1 MKKFVVILAAG
12 KGTRMKSKLY
22 KVLHKV
28 CGKTMVEHVVD
39 AAQGVKPDKIITV
52 VGSGA
57 GKVEKVLSGK
67 SEFAFQEKQLGTG
80 DAVLTT
86 KDILGDKDGATLV
99 ITGDTPL
106 FTTETFQNLFAYH
119 AKKGNAATVLT
130 AEAPDPHGYG
140 RIIRDEQ
147 GNVLRIVEQKDGK
160 PEELE
165 IKEINTG
172 VFCFDNKKLFEA
184 LKHVDND
191 NAQGEYYLTDV
202 LEILRN
208 KGERVGAYKMPDFSE
223 SLGVND
229 RIALAQATK
238 IMQKRINRNHMCDGV
253 SFVDP
258 TTAYIDSDVKIGND
272 TVIEGNVVI
281 EGNTEIGSDCHI
293 TSGSRIVDSKIGNNV
308 TITSS
313 TLQEA
318 EMDDDTDIGPNSH
331 LRPNAVIRKGAHVG
345 NFVEI
350 KNSEIGENTKVG
362 HLTYVGDA
370 TLGKD
375 INVGCGTIFSNYD
388 GVKKFHTNVGDH
400 SFVGAG
406 VTLIA
411 PINVADHS
419 FIAADSTITKDVG
432 KYDMAIA
439 RGRQTNKADYW
450 HKLPLSHDKDWE
462 QIKNSS
468 CSLELF

>member
-1 MKKFVVILAAG
+1 MEKYVVVLAAG

-39 AAQGVKPDKIITV
+39 AARGVNPAKIVTV
-52 VGSGA
+52 VGTGA
-57 GKVEKVLSGK
+57 GEVEKVLDGK
-67 SEFAFQEKQLGTG
+67 SDFAFQEKQLGTG
-80 DAVLTT
+80 DAVMTA
-86 KDILGDKDGATLV
+86 KEELGDKDGATLV
-99 ITGDTPL
+99 VTGDTPL
-106 FTTETFQNLFAYH
+106 FTTETFDELFKYH
-119 AKKGNAATVLT
+119 AEKGNAATVLT
-130 AEAPDPHGYG
+130 AEAPNPFGYG
-140 RIIRDEQ
+140 RIIRDDQ

-160 PEELE
+160 PEELKV
-165 IKEINTG
+165 KEINTG

-184 LKHVDND
+184 LKHVDNN

-208 KGERVGAYKMPDFSE
+208 SGERVGAYKMPDFSE

-238 IMQKRINRNHMCDGV
+238 TMQRRINEEHMRNGV
-253 SFVDP
+253 SFIDP
-258 TTAYIDSDVKIGND
+258 DTAYIDAGVKIGND

-281 EGNTEIGSDCHI
+281 KGNTEIGSDCYI
-293 TSGSRIVDSKIGNNV
+293 TNGSRIVDSKIGNHV

-318 EMDDDTDIGPNSH
+318 EMDDNTDIGPNSH
-331 LRPNAVIRKGAHVG
+331 LRPKAVIRKGAHIG

-350 KNSEIGENTKVG
+350 KKAEIGENSKVG

-400 SFVGAG
+400 SFIGAG
-406 VTLIA
+406 STLIA
-411 PINVADHS
+411 PINVADHT
-419 FIAADSTITKDVG
+419 FIAADSTITKDVD

-439 RGRQTNKADYW
+439 RGRQVNKPDYW
-450 HKLPLSHDKDWE
+450 HKLPLSKDKDWE
-462 QIKNSS
+462 Q
-468 CSLELF
+468 F

>member
-1 MKKFVVILAAG
+1 MEKYVVVLAAG

-39 AAQGVKPDKIITV
+39 AAQGVNPAEIVTI
-52 VGSGA
+52 VGTGA
-57 GKVEKVLSGK
+57 GDVEKVLADK
-67 SEFAFQEKQLGTG
+67 SKFAFQEKQLGTG
-80 DAVLTT
+80 DAVMTAREE
-86 KDILGDKDGATLV
+86 LGDKDGATLV
-99 ITGDTPL
+99 VTGDTPL
-106 FTTETFQNLFAYH
+106 FTTDTFNELFKYH
-119 AKKGNAATVLT
+119 AEKGNAATVLT
-130 AEAPDPHGYG
+130 AEAPNPFGYG
-140 RIIRDEQ
+140 RIIRDDQ

-160 PEELE
+160 PEELKV
-165 IKEINTG
+165 KEINTG

-184 LKHVDND
+184 LKHVNND

-208 KGERVGAYKMPDFSE
+208 SGERVGAYKMPDFSE

-238 IMQKRINRNHMCDGV
+238 TMQRRINEQHMRDGV
-253 SFVDP
+253 SFIDP
-258 TTAYIDSDVKIGND
+258 DTAYIDADVKIGND

-281 EGNTEIGSDCHI
+281 KGNTEIGSDCYI

-308 TITSS
+308 TVTSS
-313 TLQEA
+313 TVEEA
-318 EMDDDTDIGPNSH
+318 EMDDNTDIGPNSH
-331 LRPNAVIRKGAHVG
+331 LRPKAIIRKGTHIG

-350 KNSEIGENTKVG
+350 KKAEIGENTKVG

-375 INVGCGTIFSNYD
+375 INIGCGTIFSNYD

-400 SFVGAG
+400 AFIGAG
-406 VTLIA
+406 STLIA
-411 PINVADHS
+411 PINVADHA
-419 FIAADSTITKDVG
+419 FIAADTTVTKDVN
-432 KYDMAIA
+432 KYDMAIG
-439 RGRQTNKADYW
+439 RGRQVNKPDYW
-450 HKLPLSHDKDWE
+450 HKLPLSQDKEWD
-462 QIKNSS
+462 
-468 CSLELF
+468 

>member
-1 MKKFVVILAAG
+1 MEKYVVVLAAG

-39 AAQGVKPDKIITV
+39 AARGVNPAEIVTV
-52 VGSGA
+52 VGTGA
-57 GKVEKVLSGK
+57 GEVEKVLDGK

-80 DAVLTT
+80 DAVMTA
-86 KDILGDKDGATLV
+86 KEELGDKDGATLV
-99 ITGDTPL
+99 VTGDTPL
-106 FTTETFQNLFAYH
+106 FTTDTFDELFKYH
-119 AKKGNAATVLT
+119 AEKGNAATVLT
-130 AEAPDPHGYG
+130 AEAPNPFGYG
-140 RIIRDEQ
+140 RIIRDDQ

-160 PEELE
+160 PEELKV
-165 IKEINTG
+165 KEINTG

-184 LKHVDND
+184 LKHVDNN

-208 KGERVGAYKMPDFSE
+208 DGERVGAYKMPDFSE

-238 IMQKRINRNHMCDGV
+238 TMQKRINEMHMRNGV
-253 SFVDP
+253 SFIDP
-258 TTAYIDSDVKIGND
+258 DTAYIDSDVKIGND
-272 TVIEGNVVI
+272 TIIEGNVVI
-281 EGNTEIGSDCHI
+281 KGNTEIGSDCYI
-293 TSGSRIVDSKIGNNV
+293 TNGSRIVDSKIGNNV

-318 EMDDDTDIGPNSH
+318 EMDDNTDIGPNSH
-331 LRPNAVIRKGAHVG
+331 LRPKAVIRKGAHIG

-350 KNSEIGENTKVG
+350 KKAEIGEDTKVG

-375 INVGCGTIFSNYD
+375 INIGCGTIFSNYD

-400 SFVGAG
+400 SFIGAG
-406 VTLIA
+406 STLIA
-411 PINVADHS
+411 PVNIADHS
-419 FIAADSTITKDVG
+419 FVAADSTITKDVN

-439 RGRQTNKADYW
+439 RGRQVNKPDYW
-450 HKLPLSHDKDWE
+450 HKLPLSKDKDWE
-462 QIKNSS
+462 
-468 CSLELF
+468 

>member
-1 MKKFVVILAAG
+1 MEKYVVILAAG

-39 AAQGVKPDKIITV
+39 AARGVNPAKIVTV
-52 VGSGA
+52 VGTGA
-57 GKVEKVLSGK
+57 GEVEKVLDGK
-67 SEFAFQEKQLGTG
+67 SDFAFQEKQLGTG
-80 DAVLTT
+80 DAVMTA
-86 KDILGDKDGATLV
+86 KEELGDKDGATLV
-99 ITGDTPL
+99 VTGDTPL
-106 FTTETFQNLFAYH
+106 FTTETFDELFKYH
-119 AKKGNAATVLT
+119 AEKGNAATVLT
-130 AEAPDPHGYG
+130 AEAPNPFGYG
-140 RIIRDEQ
+140 RIIRDDQ

-160 PEELE
+160 PEELKV
-165 IKEINTG
+165 KEINTG

-184 LKHVDND
+184 LKHVDNN

-208 KGERVGAYKMPDFSE
+208 SGERVGAYKMPDFSE

-238 IMQKRINRNHMCDGV
+238 TMQRRINEEHMRNGV
-253 SFVDP
+253 SFIDP
-258 TTAYIDSDVKIGND
+258 DTAYIDAGVKIGND

-281 EGNTEIGSDCHI
+281 KGNTEIGSDCHI
-293 TSGSRIVDSKIGNNV
+293 TNGSRIVDSKIGNNV

-318 EMDDDTDIGPNSH
+318 EMDDNTDIGPNSH
-331 LRPNAVIRKGAHVG
+331 LRPKAVIRKGAHIG

-350 KNSEIGENTKVG
+350 KKAEIGEDSKVG

-400 SFVGAG
+400 AFIGAG
-406 VTLIA
+406 STLIA
-411 PINVADHS
+411 PINVADHA
-419 FIAADSTITKDVG
+419 FIAADSTITKDVN
-432 KYDMAIA
+432 KYEMAIA
-439 RGRQTNKADYW
+439 RGRQVNKPDYW
-450 HKLPLSHDKDWE
+450 HKLPLSKDKDWE
-462 QIKNSS
+462 
-468 CSLELF
+468 

>member
-1 MKKFVVILAAG
+1 MEKYVVVLAAG

-39 AAQGVKPDKIITV
+39 AARGVNPAKIVTV
-52 VGSGA
+52 VGTGA
-57 GKVEKVLSGK
+57 GEVEKVLDGK
-67 SEFAFQEKQLGTG
+67 SDFAFQEKQLGTG
-80 DAVLTT
+80 DAVMTA
-86 KDILGDKDGATLV
+86 KEELGDKDGATLV
-99 ITGDTPL
+99 VTGDTPL
-106 FTTETFQNLFAYH
+106 FTTETFDELFKYH
-119 AKKGNAATVLT
+119 AEKGNAATVLT
-130 AEAPDPHGYG
+130 AEAPNPFGYG
-140 RIIRDEQ
+140 RIIRDDQ

-160 PEELE
+160 PEELKV
-165 IKEINTG
+165 KEINTG

-184 LKHVDND
+184 LKHVDNN

-208 KGERVGAYKMPDFSE
+208 SGERVGAYKMPDFSE

-238 IMQKRINRNHMCDGV
+238 TMQRRINEEHMRNGV
-253 SFVDP
+253 SFIDP
-258 TTAYIDSDVKIGND
+258 DTAYIDAGVKIGND

-281 EGNTEIGSDCHI
+281 KGNTEIGSDCYI
-293 TSGSRIVDSKIGNNV
+293 TNGSRIVDSKIGNHV

-318 EMDDDTDIGPNSH
+318 EMDDNTDIGPNSH
-331 LRPNAVIRKGAHVG
+331 LRPKAVIRKGAHIG

-350 KNSEIGENTKVG
+350 KKAEIGENSKVG

-375 INVGCGTIFSNYD
+375 INVGCATIFSNCD

-400 SFVGAG
+400 SFIGAG
-406 VTLIA
+406 STLIA
-411 PINVADHS
+411 PINVADHT
-419 FIAADSTITKDVG
+419 FIAADSTITKDVD

-439 RGRQTNKADYW
+439 RGRQVNKPDYW
-450 HKLPLSHDKDWE
+450 HKLPLSKDKDWE
-462 QIKNSS
+462 
-468 CSLELF
+468 

>member
-1 MKKFVVILAAG
+1 MEKYVVVLPAG

-39 AAQGVKPDKIITV
+39 AAQGVNPAEIVTI
-52 VGSGA
+52 VGTGA
-57 GKVEKVLSGK
+57 GDVEKVLADK
-67 SEFAFQEKQLGTG
+67 SKFAFQEKQLGTG
-80 DAVLTT
+80 DAVMTAREE
-86 KDILGDKDGATLV
+86 LGDKDGATLV
-99 ITGDTPL
+99 VTGDTPL
-106 FTTETFQNLFAYH
+106 FTTDTFNELFKYH
-119 AKKGNAATVLT
+119 AEKGNAATVLT
-130 AEAPDPHGYG
+130 AKAPNPFGYG
-140 RIIRDEQ
+140 RIIRDDQ

-160 PEELE
+160 PEELKV
-165 IKEINTG
+165 KEINTG

-184 LKHVDND
+184 LKHVNND

-208 KGERVGAYKMPDFSE
+208 SGERVGAYKMPDFSE

-238 IMQKRINRNHMCDGV
+238 TMQRRINEQHMRDGV
-253 SFVDP
+253 SFIDP
-258 TTAYIDSDVKIGND
+258 DTAYIDADVKIGND

-281 EGNTEIGSDCHI
+281 KGNTEIGSDCYI

-308 TITSS
+308 TVTSS
-313 TLQEA
+313 TVEEA
-318 EMDDDTDIGPNSH
+318 EMDDNTDIGPNSH
-331 LRPNAVIRKGAHVG
+331 LRPKAIIRKGAHIG

-350 KNSEIGENTKVG
+350 KKAEIGENTKVG

-375 INVGCGTIFSNYD
+375 INIGCGTIFSNYD

-400 SFVGAG
+400 AFIGAG
-406 VTLIA
+406 STLIA
-411 PINVADHS
+411 PINVADHA
-419 FIAADSTITKDVG
+419 FIAADTTVTKDVN
-432 KYDMAIA
+432 KYDMAIG
-439 RGRQTNKADYW
+439 RGRQVNKPDYW
-450 HKLPLSHDKDWE
+450 HKLPLSQDKEWD
-462 QIKNSS
+462 
-468 CSLELF
+468 

>member
-1 MKKFVVILAAG
+1 MEKYVVVLAAG

-39 AAQGVKPDKIITV
+39 AAQGVNPAEIVTI
-52 VGSGA
+52 VGTGA
-57 GKVEKVLSGK
+57 GDVEKVLADK
-67 SEFAFQEKQLGTG
+67 SKFAFQEKQLGTG
-80 DAVLTT
+80 DAVMTAHEE
-86 KDILGDKDGATLV
+86 LGDKDGATLV
-99 ITGDTPL
+99 VTGDTPL
-106 FTTETFQNLFAYH
+106 FTTDTFNELFKYH
-119 AKKGNAATVLT
+119 AEKGNAATVLT
-130 AEAPDPHGYG
+130 AEAPNPFGYG
-140 RIIRDEQ
+140 RIIRDDQ

-160 PEELE
+160 PEELKV
-165 IKEINTG
+165 KEINTG

-184 LKHVDND
+184 LKHVNND

-208 KGERVGAYKMPDFSE
+208 SGERVGAYKMPDFSE

-238 IMQKRINRNHMCDGV
+238 TMQRRINEQHMRDGV
-253 SFVDP
+253 SFIDP
-258 TTAYIDSDVKIGND
+258 DTAYIDADVKIGND

-281 EGNTEIGSDCHI
+281 KGNTEIGSDCYI

-308 TITSS
+308 TVTSS
-313 TLQEA
+313 TVEEA
-318 EMDDDTDIGPNSH
+318 EMDDNTDIGPNSH
-331 LRPNAVIRKGAHVG
+331 LRPKAIIRKGAHIG

-350 KNSEIGENTKVG
+350 KKAEIGENTKVG

-375 INVGCGTIFSNYD
+375 INIGCGTIFSNYD

-400 SFVGAG
+400 AFIGAG
-406 VTLIA
+406 STLIA
-411 PINVADHS
+411 PINVADHA
-419 FIAADSTITKDVG
+419 FIAADTTVTKDVN
-432 KYDMAIA
+432 KYDMAIG
-439 RGRQTNKADYW
+439 RGRQVNKPDYW
-450 HKLPLSHDKDWE
+450 HKLPLSQDKEWD
-462 QIKNSS
+462 
-468 CSLELF
+468 

>member
-1 MKKFVVILAAG
+1 MEKYVVVLAAG

-39 AAQGVKPDKIITV
+39 AAQGVNPAEIVTI
-52 VGSGA
+52 VGTGA
-57 GKVEKVLSGK
+57 GDVEKVLADK
-67 SEFAFQEKQLGTG
+67 SKFAFQEKQLGTG
-80 DAVLTT
+80 DAVMTAREE
-86 KDILGDKDGATLV
+86 LGDKDGATLV
-99 ITGDTPL
+99 VTGDTPL
-106 FTTETFQNLFAYH
+106 FTTDTFNEL
-119 AKKGNAATVLT
+119 LT
-130 AEAPDPHGYG
+130 AKAPNPFGYG
-140 RIIRDEQ
+140 RIIRDDQ

-160 PEELE
+160 PEELKV
-165 IKEINTG
+165 KEINTG

-184 LKHVDND
+184 LKHVNNN

-208 KGERVGAYKMPDFSE
+208 SGERVGAYKMPDFSE

-238 IMQKRINRNHMCDGV
+238 TMQRRINEQHMRDGV
-253 SFVDP
+253 SFIDP
-258 TTAYIDSDVKIGND
+258 DTAYIDADVKIGND

-281 EGNTEIGSDCHI
+281 KGNTEIGSDCYI

-308 TITSS
+308 TVTSS
-313 TLQEA
+313 TVEEA
-318 EMDDDTDIGPNSH
+318 EMDDNTDIGPNSH
-331 LRPNAVIRKGAHVG
+331 LRPKAIIRKGAHIG

-350 KNSEIGENTKVG
+350 KKAEIGENTKVG

-375 INVGCGTIFSNYD
+375 INIGCGTIFSNYD

-400 SFVGAG
+400 AFIGAG
-406 VTLIA
+406 STLIA
-411 PINVADHS
+411 PINVADHA
-419 FIAADSTITKDVG
+419 FIAADTTVTKDVN
-432 KYDMAIA
+432 KYDMAIG
-439 RGRQTNKADYW
+439 RGRQVNKPDYW
-450 HKLPLSHDKDWE
+450 HKLPLSQDKEWD
-462 QIKNSS
+462 
-468 CSLELF
+468 

>member
-1 MKKFVVILAAG
+1 MEKYVVVLAAG

-39 AAQGVKPDKIITV
+39 AAQGVNPAEIVTI
-52 VGSGA
+52 VGTGA
-57 GKVEKVLSGK
+57 GDVEKVLADK
-67 SEFAFQEKQLGTG
+67 SKFAFQEKQLGTG
-80 DAVLTT
+80 DAVMTAREE
-86 KDILGDKDGATLV
+86 LGDNDGATLV
-99 ITGDTPL
+99 VTGDTPL
-106 FTTETFQNLFAYH
+106 FTTDTFNELFKYH
-119 AKKGNAATVLT
+119 AEKGNAATVLT
-130 AEAPDPHGYG
+130 AEAPNPFGYG
-140 RIIRDEQ
+140 RIIRDDQ

-160 PEELE
+160 PEELKV
-165 IKEINTG
+165 KEINTG

-184 LKHVDND
+184 LKHVNND

-208 KGERVGAYKMPDFSE
+208 SGERVGAYKMPDFSE

-238 IMQKRINRNHMCDGV
+238 TMQRRINEQHMRDGV
-253 SFVDP
+253 SFIDP
-258 TTAYIDSDVKIGND
+258 DTAYIDADVKIGND

-281 EGNTEIGSDCHI
+281 KGNTEIGSDCYI

-308 TITSS
+308 TVTSS
-313 TLQEA
+313 TVEEA
-318 EMDDDTDIGPNSH
+318 EMDDNTDIGPNSH
-331 LRPNAVIRKGAHVG
+331 LRPKAIIRKGAHIG

-350 KNSEIGENTKVG
+350 KKAEIGENTKVG

-375 INVGCGTIFSNYD
+375 INIGCGTIFSNYD

-400 SFVGAG
+400 AFIGAG
-406 VTLIA
+406 STLIA
-411 PINVADHS
+411 PINVADHA
-419 FIAADSTITKDVG
+419 FIAADTTVTKDVN
-432 KYDMAIA
+432 KYDMAIG
-439 RGRQTNKADYW
+439 RGRQVNKPDYW
-450 HKLPLSHDKDWE
+450 HKLPFSQDKEWD
-462 QIKNSS
+462 
-468 CSLELF
+468 

>member
-1 MKKFVVILAAG
+1 MEKYVVVLAAG

-39 AAQGVKPDKIITV
+39 AARGVNPAKIVTV
-52 VGSGA
+52 VGTGA
-57 GKVEKVLSGK
+57 GEVEKVLDGK
-67 SEFAFQEKQLGTG
+67 SDFAFQEKQLGTG
-80 DAVLTT
+80 DAVMTA
-86 KDILGDKDGATLV
+86 KEELGDKDGATLV
-99 ITGDTPL
+99 VTGDTPL
-106 FTTETFQNLFAYH
+106 FTTETFDELFKYH
-119 AKKGNAATVLT
+119 AEKGNAATVLT
-130 AEAPDPHGYG
+130 AEAPNPFGYG
-140 RIIRDEQ
+140 RIIRDDQ

-160 PEELE
+160 PEELKF
-165 IKEINTG
+165 KEINTG

-184 LKHVDND
+184 LKHVDNN

-208 KGERVGAYKMPDFSE
+208 SGERVGAYKMPDFSE

-238 IMQKRINRNHMCDGV
+238 TMQRRINEEHMRNGV
-253 SFVDP
+253 SFIDP
-258 TTAYIDSDVKIGND
+258 DTAYIDAGVKIGND

-281 EGNTEIGSDCHI
+281 KGNTEIGSDCYI
-293 TSGSRIVDSKIGNNV
+293 TNGSRIVDSKIGNHV

-318 EMDDDTDIGPNSH
+318 EMDDNTDIGPNSH
-331 LRPNAVIRKGAHVG
+331 LRPKAVIRKGAHIG

-350 KNSEIGENTKVG
+350 KKAEIGENSKVG

-400 SFVGAG
+400 SFIGAG
-406 VTLIA
+406 STLIA
-411 PINVADHS
+411 PINVADHT
-419 FIAADSTITKDVG
+419 FIAADSTITKDVD

-439 RGRQTNKADYW
+439 RGRQVNKPDYW
-450 HKLPLSHDKDWE
+450 HKLPLSKDKDWE
-462 QIKNSS
+462 
-468 CSLELF
+468 

>member
-1 MKKFVVILAAG
+1 MEKYVVVLAAG

-39 AAQGVKPDKIITV
+39 AAQGVNTAEIVTI
-52 VGSGA
+52 VGTGA
-57 GKVEKVLSGK
+57 GDVEKVLADK
-67 SEFAFQEKQLGTG
+67 SKFAFQEKQLGTG
-80 DAVLTT
+80 DAVMTAREE
-86 KDILGDKDGATLV
+86 LGDKDGATLV
-99 ITGDTPL
+99 VTGDTPL
-106 FTTETFQNLFAYH
+106 FTTDTFNELFKYH
-119 AKKGNAATVLT
+119 AEKGNAATVLT
-130 AEAPDPHGYG
+130 AKAPNPFGYG
-140 RIIRDEQ
+140 RIIRDDQ

-160 PEELE
+160 PEELKV
-165 IKEINTG
+165 KEINTG

-184 LKHVDND
+184 LKHVNND

-208 KGERVGAYKMPDFSE
+208 SGERVGAYKMPDFSE

-238 IMQKRINRNHMCDGV
+238 TMQRRINEQHMRDGV
-253 SFVDP
+253 SFIDP
-258 TTAYIDSDVKIGND
+258 DTAYIDADVKIGND

-281 EGNTEIGSDCHI
+281 KGNTEIGSDCYI

-308 TITSS
+308 TVTSS
-313 TLQEA
+313 TVEEA
-318 EMDDDTDIGPNSH
+318 EMDDNTDIGPNSH
-331 LRPNAVIRKGAHVG
+331 LRPKAIIRKGAHIG

-350 KNSEIGENTKVG
+350 KKAEIGENTKVG

-375 INVGCGTIFSNYD
+375 INIGCGTIFSNYD

-400 SFVGAG
+400 AFIGAG
-406 VTLIA
+406 STLIA
-411 PINVADHS
+411 PINVADHA
-419 FIAADSTITKDVG
+419 FIAADTTVTKDVN
-432 KYDMAIA
+432 KYDMAIG
-439 RGRQTNKADYW
+439 RGRQVNKPDYW
-450 HKLPLSHDKDWE
+450 HKLPLSQDKEWD
-462 QIKNSS
+462 
-468 CSLELF
+468 

>member
-1 MKKFVVILAAG
+1 MEKYVVVLAAG

-39 AAQGVKPDKIITV
+39 AAQGVNPAEIVTI
-52 VGSGA
+52 VGTGA
-57 GKVEKVLSGK
+57 GDVEKVLADK
-67 SEFAFQEKQLGTG
+67 SKFAFQEKQLGTG
-80 DAVLTT
+80 DAVMTAREE
-86 KDILGDKDGATLV
+86 LGDKDGATLV
-99 ITGDTPL
+99 VTGDTPL
-106 FTTETFQNLFAYH
+106 FTTDTFNELFKYH
-119 AKKGNAATVLT
+119 AEKGNAATVLT
-130 AEAPDPHGYG
+130 AEAPNPFGYG
-140 RIIRDEQ
+140 RIIRDDQ

-160 PEELE
+160 PEELKV
-165 IKEINTG
+165 KEINTG

-184 LKHVDND
+184 LKHVNND

-208 KGERVGAYKMPDFSE
+208 SGERVGAYKMPDFSE

-238 IMQKRINRNHMCDGV
+238 TMQRRINEQRMRDGV
-253 SFVDP
+253 SFIDP
-258 TTAYIDSDVKIGND
+258 DTAYIDADVKIGND

-281 EGNTEIGSDCHI
+281 KGNTEIGSDCYI

-308 TITSS
+308 TVTSS
-313 TLQEA
+313 TVEEA
-318 EMDDDTDIGPNSH
+318 EMDDNTDIGPNSH
-331 LRPNAVIRKGAHVG
+331 LRPKAIIRKGAHIG

-350 KNSEIGENTKVG
+350 KKAEIGENTKVG

-375 INVGCGTIFSNYD
+375 INIGCGTIFSNYD

-400 SFVGAG
+400 AFIGAG
-406 VTLIA
+406 STLIA
-411 PINVADHS
+411 PINVADHA
-419 FIAADSTITKDVG
+419 FIAADTTVTKDVN
-432 KYDMAIA
+432 KYDMAIG
-439 RGRQTNKADYW
+439 RGRQVNKPDYW
-450 HKLPLSHDKDWE
+450 HKLPLSQDKEWD
-462 QIKNSS
+462 
-468 CSLELF
+468 

>member
-1 MKKFVVILAAG
+1 MEKYVVVLAAG

-39 AAQGVKPDKIITV
+39 AAQGVNPAEIVTI
-52 VGSGA
+52 VGTGA
-57 GKVEKVLSGK
+57 GDVEKVLADK
-67 SEFAFQEKQLGTG
+67 SKFAFQEKQLGTG
-80 DAVLTT
+80 DAVMTAREE
-86 KDILGDKDGATLV
+86 LGDKDGATLV
-99 ITGDTPL
+99 VTGDTPL
-106 FTTETFQNLFAYH
+106 FTTDTFNELFKYH
-119 AKKGNAATVLT
+119 AEKGNAATVLT
-130 AEAPDPHGYG
+130 AKAPNPFGYG
-140 RIIRDEQ
+140 RIIRDDQ

-160 PEELE
+160 PEELKV
-165 IKEINTG
+165 KEINTG

-184 LKHVDND
+184 LKHVNND

-208 KGERVGAYKMPDFSE
+208 SGERVGAYKMPDFSE

-238 IMQKRINRNHMCDGV
+238 TMQRRINEQHMRDGV
-253 SFVDP
+253 SFIDP
-258 TTAYIDSDVKIGND
+258 DTAYIDADVKIGND

-281 EGNTEIGSDCHI
+281 KGNTEIGSDCYI

-308 TITSS
+308 TVTSS
-313 TLQEA
+313 TVEEA
-318 EMDDDTDIGPNSH
+318 EMDDNTDIGPNSH
-331 LRPNAVIRKGAHVG
+331 LRPKAIIRKGAHIC

-350 KNSEIGENTKVG
+350 KKAEIGENTKVG

-375 INVGCGTIFSNYD
+375 INIGCGTIFSNYD

-400 SFVGAG
+400 AFIGAG
-406 VTLIA
+406 STLIA
-411 PINVADHS
+411 PINVADHA
-419 FIAADSTITKDVG
+419 FIAADTTVTKDVN
-432 KYDMAIA
+432 KYDMAIG
-439 RGRQTNKADYW
+439 RGRQVNKPDYW
-450 HKLPLSHDKDWE
+450 HKLPLSQDKEWD
-462 QIKNSS
+462 
-468 CSLELF
+468 

>member
-1 MKKFVVILAAG
+1 MEKYVVVLAAG

-39 AAQGVKPDKIITV
+39 AACGVNPAKIVTV
-52 VGSGA
+52 VGTGA
-57 GKVEKVLSGK
+57 GEVEKVLDGK
-67 SEFAFQEKQLGTG
+67 SDFAFQEKQLGTG
-80 DAVLTT
+80 DAVMTA
-86 KDILGDKDGATLV
+86 KEELGDKDGATLV
-99 ITGDTPL
+99 VTGDTPL
-106 FTTETFQNLFAYH
+106 FTTETFDELFKYH
-119 AKKGNAATVLT
+119 AEKGNAATVLT
-130 AEAPDPHGYG
+130 AEAPNPFGYG
-140 RIIRDEQ
+140 RIIRDDQ

-160 PEELE
+160 PEELKV
-165 IKEINTG
+165 KEINTG

-184 LKHVDND
+184 LKHVDNN

-208 KGERVGAYKMPDFSE
+208 SGERVGAYKMPDFSE

-238 IMQKRINRNHMCDGV
+238 TMQRRINEEHMRNGV
-253 SFVDP
+253 SFIDP
-258 TTAYIDSDVKIGND
+258 DTAYIDAGVKIGND

-281 EGNTEIGSDCHI
+281 KGNTEIGSDCYI
-293 TSGSRIVDSKIGNNV
+293 TNGSRIVDSKIGNHV

-318 EMDDDTDIGPNSH
+318 EMDDNTDIGPNSH
-331 LRPNAVIRKGAHVG
+331 LRPKAVIRKGAHIG

-350 KNSEIGENTKVG
+350 KKAEIGENSKVG

-400 SFVGAG
+400 SFIGAG
-406 VTLIA
+406 STLIA
-411 PINVADHS
+411 PINVADHT
-419 FIAADSTITKDVG
+419 FIAADSTITKDVD

-439 RGRQTNKADYW
+439 RGRQVNKPDYW
-450 HKLPLSHDKDWE
+450 HKLPLSKDKDWE
-462 QIKNSS
+462 Q
-468 CSLELF
+468 F

>member
-1 MKKFVVILAAG
+1 MEKYVVVLAAG

-39 AAQGVKPDKIITV
+39 AAQGVNPAEIVTI
-52 VGSGA
+52 VGTGA
-57 GKVEKVLSGK
+57 GDVEKVLADK
-67 SEFAFQEKQLGTG
+67 SKFAFQEKQLGTG
-80 DAVLTT
+80 DAVMTAREE
-86 KDILGDKDGATLV
+86 LGDKDGATLV
-99 ITGDTPL
+99 VTGDTPL
-106 FTTETFQNLFAYH
+106 FTTDTFNELFKYH
-119 AKKGNAATVLT
+119 AEKGNAATVLT
-130 AEAPDPHGYG
+130 AKAPNPFGYG
-140 RIIRDEQ
+140 RIIRDDQ

-160 PEELE
+160 PEELKV
-165 IKEINTG
+165 KEINTG

-184 LKHVDND
+184 LKHVNND

-208 KGERVGAYKMPDFSE
+208 SGERVGAYKMPDFSE

-238 IMQKRINRNHMCDGV
+238 TMQRRINEQHMRDGV
-253 SFVDP
+253 SFIDP
-258 TTAYIDSDVKIGND
+258 DTAYIDADVKIGHD

-281 EGNTEIGSDCHI
+281 KGNTEIGSDCYI

-308 TITSS
+308 TVTSS
-313 TLQEA
+313 TVEEA
-318 EMDDDTDIGPNSH
+318 EMDDNTDIGPNSH
-331 LRPNAVIRKGAHVG
+331 LRPKAIIRKGAHIG

-350 KNSEIGENTKVG
+350 KKAEIGENTKVG

-375 INVGCGTIFSNYD
+375 INIGCGTIFSNYD

-400 SFVGAG
+400 AFIGAG
-406 VTLIA
+406 STLIA
-411 PINVADHS
+411 PINVADHA
-419 FIAADSTITKDVG
+419 FIAADTTVTKDVN
-432 KYDMAIA
+432 KYDMAIG
-439 RGRQTNKADYW
+439 RGRQVNKPDYW
-450 HKLPLSHDKDWE
+450 HKLPLSQDKEWD
-462 QIKNSS
+462 
-468 CSLELF
+468 

>member
-1 MKKFVVILAAG
+1 MEKYVVVLAAG

-39 AAQGVKPDKIITV
+39 AAQGVNPAEIVTI
-52 VGSGA
+52 VGTGA
-57 GKVEKVLSGK
+57 GDVEKVLADK
-67 SEFAFQEKQLGTG
+67 SKFAFQEKQLGTG
-80 DAVLTT
+80 DAVMTAREE
-86 KDILGDKDGATLV
+86 LGDKDGATLV
-99 ITGDTPL
+99 VTGDTPL
-106 FTTETFQNLFAYH
+106 FTTDTFNELFKYH
-119 AKKGNAATVLT
+119 AEKGNAATVLT
-130 AEAPDPHGYG
+130 AKAPDPFGYG
-140 RIIRDEQ
+140 RIIRDDQ

-160 PEELE
+160 PEELKV
-165 IKEINTG
+165 KEINTG

-184 LKHVDND
+184 LKHVNND

-208 KGERVGAYKMPDFSE
+208 SGERVGAYKMPDFSE

-238 IMQKRINRNHMCDGV
+238 TMQRRINEQHMRDGV
-253 SFVDP
+253 SFIDP
-258 TTAYIDSDVKIGND
+258 DTAYIDADVKIGND

-281 EGNTEIGSDCHI
+281 KGNTEIGSDCYI

-308 TITSS
+308 TVTSS
-313 TLQEA
+313 TVEEA
-318 EMDDDTDIGPNSH
+318 EMDDNTDIGPNSH
-331 LRPNAVIRKGAHVG
+331 LRPKAIIRKGAHIG

-350 KNSEIGENTKVG
+350 KKAEIGENTKVG

-375 INVGCGTIFSNYD
+375 INIGCGTIFSNYD

-400 SFVGAG
+400 AFIGAG
-406 VTLIA
+406 STLIA
-411 PINVADHS
+411 PINVADHA
-419 FIAADSTITKDVG
+419 FIAADTTVTKDVN
-432 KYDMAIA
+432 KYDMAIG
-439 RGRQTNKADYW
+439 RGRQVNKPDYW
-450 HKLPLSHDKDWE
+450 HKLPLSQDKEWD
-462 QIKNSS
+462 
-468 CSLELF
+468 

>member
-1 MKKFVVILAAG
+1 MEKYVVVLAAG

-39 AAQGVKPDKIITV
+39 AAQGVNPAEIVTI
-52 VGSGA
+52 VGTGA
-57 GKVEKVLSGK
+57 GDVEKVLADK
-67 SEFAFQEKQLGTG
+67 SKFAFQEKQLGTG
-80 DAVLTT
+80 DAVMTAREE
-86 KDILGDKDGATLV
+86 LGDKDGATLV
-99 ITGDTPL
+99 VTGDTPL
-106 FTTETFQNLFAYH
+106 FTTDTFNELFKYH
-119 AKKGNAATVLT
+119 AEKGNAATVLT
-130 AEAPDPHGYG
+130 AKAPNPFGYG
-140 RIIRDEQ
+140 RIIRDDQ

-160 PEELE
+160 PEELKV
-165 IKEINTG
+165 KEINTG

-184 LKHVDND
+184 LKHVNND

-208 KGERVGAYKMPDFSE
+208 SGERVGAYKMPDFSE

-238 IMQKRINRNHMCDGV
+238 TMQRRINEQHMRDGV
-253 SFVDP
+253 SFIDP
-258 TTAYIDSDVKIGND
+258 DTAYIDADVKIGND

-281 EGNTEIGSDCHI
+281 KGNTEIGSDCYI

-308 TITSS
+308 TVTSS
-313 TLQEA
+313 TVEEA
-318 EMDDDTDIGPNSH
+318 EMDDNTDIGPNSH
-331 LRPNAVIRKGAHVG
+331 LRPKAIIRKGAHIG

-350 KNSEIGENTKVG
+350 KKAEIGENTKVG

-375 INVGCGTIFSNYD
+375 INIGCGTIFSNYD

-400 SFVGAG
+400 AFIGAG
-406 VTLIA
+406 STLIA
-411 PINVADHS
+411 PINVADHA
-419 FIAADSTITKDVG
+419 FIAADTTVTKDVN
-432 KYDMAIA
+432 KYDMAIG
-439 RGRQTNKADYW
+439 RGRQVNKPDYW
-450 HKLPLSHDKDWE
+450 HKLPLSQDKEWDLR
-462 QIKNSS
+462 IRH
-468 CSLELF
+468 

>member
-1 MKKFVVILAAG
+1 MEKYVVVLAAG

-39 AAQGVKPDKIITV
+39 AAQGVNPAEIVTI
-52 VGSGA
+52 VGTGA
-57 GKVEKVLSGK
+57 GDVEKVLADK
-67 SEFAFQEKQLGTG
+67 SKFAFQEKQLGTG
-80 DAVLTT
+80 DAVMTAREE
-86 KDILGDKDGATLV
+86 LGDKDGATLV
-99 ITGDTPL
+99 VTGDTPL
-106 FTTETFQNLFAYH
+106 FTTDTFNELFKYH
-119 AKKGNAATVLT
+119 AEKGNAATVLT
-130 AEAPDPHGYG
+130 AEAPNPFGYG
-140 RIIRDEQ
+140 RIIRDDQ

-160 PEELE
+160 PEELKV
-165 IKEINTG
+165 KEINTG

-184 LKHVDND
+184 LKHVNND

-208 KGERVGAYKMPDFSE
+208 SGERVGAYKMPDFSE

-238 IMQKRINRNHMCDGV
+238 TMQRRINEQHMRDGV

-258 TTAYIDSDVKIGND
+258 DTAYIDADVKIGND

-281 EGNTEIGSDCHI
+281 KGNTEIGSDCYI
-293 TSGSRIVDSKIGNNV
+293 TNGSRIVDSKIGNNV

-313 TLQEA
+313 TIEES
-318 EMDDDTDIGPNSH
+318 EMDDNTDIGPNSH
-331 LRPNAVIRKGAHVG
+331 LRPKAIIRKGAHIG
-345 NFVEI
+345 NFVEV
-350 KNSEIGENTKVG
+350 KKAEIGENTKVG

-375 INVGCGTIFSNYD
+375 INIGCGTIFSNYD

-400 SFVGAG
+400 AFIGAG
-406 VTLIA
+406 STLIA
-411 PINVADHS
+411 PINVADHA
-419 FIAADSTITKDVG
+419 FIAADTTVTKDVN
-432 KYDMAIA
+432 KYDMAIG
-439 RGRQTNKADYW
+439 RGRQVNKPDYW
-450 HKLPLSHDKDWE
+450 HKLPLSQDKEWD
-462 QIKNSS
+462 
-468 CSLELF
+468 

>member
-1 MKKFVVILAAG
+1 MEKYVVVLAAG

-39 AAQGVKPDKIITV
+39 AAQGVNPAEIVTI
-52 VGSGA
+52 VGTGA
-57 GKVEKVLSGK
+57 GDVEKVLADK
-67 SEFAFQEKQLGTG
+67 SKFAFQEKQLGTG
-80 DAVLTT
+80 DAVMTAREE
-86 KDILGDKDGATLV
+86 LGDKDGATLV
-99 ITGDTPL
+99 VTGDTPL
-106 FTTETFQNLFAYH
+106 FTTDTFNELFKYH
-119 AKKGNAATVLT
+119 AEKGNAATVLT
-130 AEAPDPHGYG
+130 AEAPNPFGYG
-140 RIIRDEQ
+140 RIIRDDQ

-160 PEELE
+160 PEELKV
-165 IKEINTG
+165 KEINTG

-184 LKHVDND
+184 LKHVNNN

-208 KGERVGAYKMPDFSE
+208 SGERVGAYKMPDFSE

-238 IMQKRINRNHMCDGV
+238 TMQRRINEQHMRDGV
-253 SFVDP
+253 SFIDP
-258 TTAYIDSDVKIGND
+258 DTAYIDADVKIGND

-281 EGNTEIGSDCHI
+281 KGNTEIGSDCYI

-308 TITSS
+308 TVTSS
-313 TLQEA
+313 TVEEA
-318 EMDDDTDIGPNSH
+318 EMDNNTDIGPNSH
-331 LRPNAVIRKGAHVG
+331 LRPKAIIRKGAHIG

-350 KNSEIGENTKVG
+350 KKAEIGENTKVG

-375 INVGCGTIFSNYD
+375 INIGCGTIFSNYD

-400 SFVGAG
+400 AFIGAG
-406 VTLIA
+406 STLIA
-411 PINVADHS
+411 PINVADHA
-419 FIAADSTITKDVG
+419 FIAADTTVTKDVN
-432 KYDMAIA
+432 KYDMAIG
-439 RGRQTNKADYW
+439 RGRQVNKPDYW
-450 HKLPLSHDKDWE
+450 HKLPLSQDKEWD
-462 QIKNSS
+462 
-468 CSLELF
+468 